1 MNKKFRT
8 TPAYIILLLLLAFFI
23 SRLGRSVP
31 QVEEVSF
38 STLVNYIQDGK
49 VEKIS
54 QRGAVISA
62 SLKDKKK
69 LKHFSQRIVS
79 TLTTLRKKLTI
90 KKLNI

>member
-49 VEKIS
+49 VEK
-54 QRGAVISA
+54 
-62 SLKDKKK
+62 
-69 LKHFSQRIVS
+69 F
-79 TLTTLRKKLTI
+79 RKEEL
-90 KKLNI
+90 LFLPA

>member
-62 SLKDKKK
+62 SLKDKR
-69 LKHFSQRIVS
+69 S
-79 TLTTLRKKLTI
+79 
-90 KKLNI
+90 